1 MRDIGNLCELIE
13 RGDNV
18 KRFWIPQVIL
28 FPLLLYAL
36 ISGNLWKSD
45 IFRWSCC
52 ILFICL
58 TIPTLEARKFGWAII
73 FIVMA
78 IIYNPIIRI
87 PGIDP
92 IIEIPGIDP
101 IIEWLFRNQIWK
113 NINLAAIVIVLVS
126 IFALKP
132 NK

>member
-1 MRDIGNLCELIE
+1 M
-13 RGDNV
+13 NV

-45 IFRWSCC
+45 IFRWACC

-58 TIPTLEARKFGWAII
+58 TIQTLRVGKFGWVII

-78 IIYNPIIRI
+78 IIYNPIIRKIRI
-87 PGIDP
+87 PGINR
-92 IIEIPGIDP
+92 
-101 IIEWLFRNQIWK
+101 IIEWLFRNRIIEWLFLNEIWK
-113 NINLAAIVIVLVS
+113 IINLAAIIIVLVS
-126 IFALKP
+126 IFALKSTD
-132 NK
+132 NQND